1 MAKNLLIKDIG
12 PVNDIRE
19 APVRQPDTKEI
30 PQYVNPVITDE
41 KPTED
46 PADTTTSTTNGD
58 NTKTAG
64 FMGLPKIA
72 WIAIIGV
79 GLYYAYSKG
88 MFKKLMK

>member
-1 MAKNLLIKDIG
+1 MAKNLLVKDIG

-30 PQYVNPVITDE
+30 PAFTNPVITDE

-46 PADTTTSTTNGD
+46 PVDTTSTTNGD
-58 NTKTAG
+58 DTKTAG

-72 WIAIIGV
+72 WIAIIGA